1 MEAQEMHADD
11 SAVSGRTGVTLG
23 RAAGALL
30 RITLLAATLLGA
42 ASAPAFAARAAAA
55 PQTLLNVSYDA
66 TRELYQQINARFQAY
81 WKRTTGQTVRIQMSH
96 NGSAAQARAVIAGLP
111 ADVVTLGVASDI
123 DALHDQAQLLPAD
136 WQSRLPNDS
145 TPYTST
151 IVFLVRNGNPKHIV
165 DWDDLVRPGVSV
177 ITTNPKTS
185 AAARWVFLAAYAY
198 AQRRYGGDPAQIK
211 SYLKALYGH
220 VAVLSTGARGSTL
233 AFAQQRLGDVLLAWE
248 NEAHL
253 AIKQAGPGSFQ
264 IVVPSISMLAQPPVA
279 VVDKNA
285 RQRGTERL
293 AEAYLRYLYTPEAQ
307 EIIAQ
312 NFYRP
317 VDPAVAARHAAQFPR
332 VTLVNISAF
341 GGWRRAQAQF
351 FDDGGLFDQLY

>member
-1 MEAQEMHADD
+1 MHANDLCRS
-11 SAVSGRTGVTLG
+11 SA
-23 RAAGALL
+23 RAAVA
-30 RITLLAATLLGA
+30 LLAALLLGGA
-42 ASAPAFAARAAAA
+42 APPAALAAPAGG
-55 PQTLLNVSYDA
+55 QTLMNVSYDA
-66 TRELYQQINARFQAY
+66 TRELYAQINRQFEAY
-81 WKRTTGQTVRIQMSH
+81 WKQKTGQSVTIRMSH
-96 NGSAAQARAVIAGLP
+96 NGSSAQARAVIAGLP

-123 DALHDQAQLLPAD
+123 DALHDQAGLLPAD
-136 WQSRLPNDS
+136 WQGRLPNDS

-185 AAARWVFLAAYAY
+185 AAARWIFLAAYAY
-198 AQRRYGGDPAQIK
+198 AQRTYHGDQGQIK

-220 VAVLSTGARGSTL
+220 VVVLSTGARASTL
-233 AFAQQRLGDVLLAWE
+233 AFTQEHLGDALLSWE
-248 NEAHL
+248 NEAFL
-253 AIKQAGPGSFQ
+253 AIKEAGPGSFQ

-285 RQRGTERL
+285 RSHGTEQL
-293 AEAYLRYLYTPEAQ
+293 AEAYLRFLYTPAAQ
-307 EIIAQ
+307 QTIAE

-317 VDPAVAARHAAQFPR
+317 IDPAVQARYAARFPHL
-332 VTLVNISAF
+332 TLVNVSAF
-341 GGWRRAQAQF
+341 GGWRKVQKEF